1 MIGNKRLRVV
11 GPSDDDYESA
21 RLDGLAET
29 ERFVIAVQSSAY
41 LQLWDQRRLSRISF
55 AGLRSHRLD
64 PHAPG
69 GVSPEVTYNADVY
82 VFALQ
87 TAQSHDAYYPLDA
100 NQWEFYV
107 LSRSTIEGWGAMSI
121 GLRSLRSLAGGPTPY
136 DRWQTPSRR
145 RTLADV
151 HGLGR
156 HVPDRLQQHNPWHS
170 DGPN

>member
-1 MIGNKRLRVV
+1 L
-11 GPSDDDYESA
+11 
-21 RLDGLAET
+21 
-29 ERFVIAVQSSAY
+29 
-41 LQLWDQRRLSRISF
+41 
-55 AGLRSHRLD
+55 
-64 PHAPG
+64 PG
-69 GVSPEVTYNADVY
+69 YAATDWTRTRQGVSPEVTYNADVY

-87 TAQSHDAYYPLDA
+87 TAQSHDAYDPLDVT
-100 NQWEFYV
+100 QWEFYV

-151 HGLGR
+151 HGLDR

>member
-87 TAQSHDAYYPLDA
+87 TAQSHDAYDPLDVT
-100 NQWEFYV
+100 QWEFYV

-151 HGLGR
+151 HGPDR

>member
-136 DRWQTPSRR
+136 DQ
-145 RTLADV
+145 LADAITAANA
-151 HGLGR
+151 R
-156 HVPDRLQQHNPWHS
+156 
-170 DGPN
+170 